1 MAEGKVPDT
10 FFYQVDGGSE
20 NANLLTLG
28 MCELIVALGITKR
41 IVLTRLLVGHTHCD
55 IDAIFGV
62 IWKRV
67 RDGTILT
74 PQQWA
79 DAIQE
84 ALSASRVPVEIED
97 VFVLPDFKDFLGP
110 YLLDISNCFKME
122 NTQLQWIFEYIGFC
136 PSCGVDI
143 QPLCRSCAKFPS
155 GVKVTYRAY
164 SSDKAYE
171 FHKTNDDELNVV
183 SELTNVIV
191 QPVAQPE
198 HDIPEG
204 MYILKSLPGN
214 RLTAN
219 YQY

>member
-1 MAEGKVPDT
+1 
-10 FFYQVDGGSE
+10 
-20 NANLLTLG
+20 
-28 MCELIVALGITKR
+28 
-41 IVLTRLLVGHTHCD
+41 
-55 IDAIFGV
+55 
-62 IWKRV
+62 
-67 RDGTILT
+67 
-74 PQQWA
+74 
-79 DAIQE
+79 
-84 ALSASRVPVEIED
+84 
-97 VFVLPDFKDFLGP
+97 
-110 YLLDISNCFKME
+110 ME

-143 QPLCRSCAKFPS
+143 QPLCRSCVKFPS